1 MPNLLAGRNTIRMGV
16 ESVIQVLAVPVK
28 AKVTLQAG
36 SLVVSD
42 SGFAAPAYAGA
53 GLKALGR
60 CERKVDNQ
68 LGSNGLVEAEVLRG
82 TFRWDNDP
90 ADPISQSDLFATCFM
105 SDDHTVSKT
114 DGGGAKSA
122 AGKIIQVDPEGI
134 WVETI

>member
-1 MPNLLAGRNTIRMGV
+1 MAPLLAGRNTIRMGI

-28 AKVTLQAG
+28 AKVAIQAG
-36 SLVVSD
+36 AFVVAD
-42 SGFAAPAYAGA
+42 GGFAVPGRAAT
-53 GLKALGR
+53 GLHALGR
-60 CERKVDNQ
+60 CERKVDN
-68 LGSNGLVEAEVLRG
+68 SNGPNGAVEVEILRG

-90 ADPISQSDLFATCFM
+90 ADPISQSDLFALCFL
-105 SDDHTVSKT
+105 SDDHTVCKS